1 VCGVMGGE
9 EEEEEWR
16 EGDRAQQKAGEREDG
31 SGEWRREA
39 GGWCGMRAG
48 ERVAHTK
55 RRQLRRGGR
64 EDVNEAV
71 VRQRG
76 RYGGVVERRKRGK
89 AQLRYLRRG

>member
-1 VCGVMGGE
+1 
-9 EEEEEWR
+9 
-16 EGDRAQQKAGEREDG
+16 
-31 SGEWRREA
+31 
-39 GGWCGMRAG
+39 MRAG

>member
-1 VCGVMGGE
+1 
-9 EEEEEWR
+9 
-16 EGDRAQQKAGEREDG
+16 
-31 SGEWRREA
+31 
-39 GGWCGMRAG
+39 MRAG

-76 RYGGVVERRKRGK
+76 RYGGVVERRARGK
-89 AQLRYLRRG
+89 AQLRYLRRGWRAGRRHTKVVTQWWTEGRVVKK